1 MDAQLPDRK
10 ADILRAAGQLFITR
24 GYHSTSLAQVAAAV
38 GMLKGSLY
46 YHIASKDELLM
57 EILLDIIAAARADL
71 AAARV
76 LAGSLGVESA
86 LRSHIEYL
94 CQHPGLAMLMQE
106 TWQLPRFR
114 QDTVRKKLD
123 DYESEFA
130 KMIRD
135 GQRNGLIVEADARVT
150 ARMLIALC
158 TSPMWN
164 GRETYQRSRISQTA
178 GQLLFAMSAN
188 ALSAIEAT
196 PESLNLV
203 GSVESNVAAAVA

>member
-10 ADILRAAGQLFITR
+10 ADILRAAGQLFLNR
-24 GYHSTSLAQVAAAV
+24 GYHPTSLAQVASAV

-57 EILLDIIAAARADL
+57 EILLNMIADARADL

-76 LAGSLGVESA
+76 MAENRGVECA

-94 CQHPGLAMLMQE
+94 CQRPGLAMLMQE

-114 QDTVRKKLD
+114 QDTIRKKLD
-123 DYESEFA
+123 DYEGEFA
-130 KMIRD
+130 KMIRE
-135 GQRNGLIVEADARVT
+135 GQSNGLIAEADARVT

-164 GRETYQRSRISQTA
+164 GRETYARSRISQAA
-178 GQLLFAMSAN
+178 GQLLFGMSAS
-188 ALSAIEAT
+188 ALSAMEAAS
-196 PESLNLV
+196 ESINLV
-203 GSVESNVAAAVA
+203 GSVESNAAVA